1 MFVTAYAL
9 MLFSWWETKH
19 EPARLALFAVLGLL
33 SFAILL
39 TFSRN
44 AFLGFFLVNG
54 LFVVW
59 KFNMKKLGLALLG
72 TGIAV
77 ALAPERGLP
86 APDPRLRLRARMR
99 CPPAASRASGCRSL
113 PGDAGRARSGAAALT
128 RSCGRDADA

>member
-19 EPARLALFAVLGLL
+19 EPARLALFAALGLL

-54 LFVVW
+54 LFLVW
-59 KFNMKKLGLALLG
+59 KFNAKKLGLALLG
-72 TGIAV
+72 TGDRGGVRA
-77 ALAPERGLP
+77 RGGLP
-86 APDPRLRLRARMR
+86 APDLRLRCGRAMR

-113 PGDAGRARSGAAALT
+113 PETLEEPALGQRPGLDHVVARYE
-128 RSCGRDADA
+128 